1 MKVPMRHGF
10 ARFRHSR
17 KELFAKNEVRPEDKS
32 IDKRRLSIPYLWTV
46 SALGMMYSPTPS
58 NGSRD
63 RFTRTMES
71 EVPIEYGGGDGNTI
85 ICNLGRMKGILL
97 PAHIL

>member
-1 MKVPMRHGF
+1 
-10 ARFRHSR
+10 
-17 KELFAKNEVRPEDKS
+17 
-32 IDKRRLSIPYLWTV
+32 
-46 SALGMMYSPTPS
+46 
-58 NGSRD
+58 
-63 RFTRTMES
+63 MES